1 MTKKPKTKR
10 KATNTNGKDASP
22 RGGLKSKQTRVS
34 DTKETSTAGPK
45 QTKLSFAPTT
55 TAPTPPRVQADPTAV
70 ISPEVVARAHPN
82 NNTTTKTT
90 SDTESPETTTTKIQ
104 APSKI
109 ITQETTTPDSKQT
122 PPIKT
127 RFQSDSN
134 DEHKTD
140 LDDGFTIVAK
150 PVPAA
155 KPPGKYKEI
164 RYRGIIETPPS
175 SKPFKDFVD
184 LLKKYL
190 KTVQTTLG
198 KSIYLAPWD
207 KEQEATFP
215 LIETPS
221 SIPESRESLGIYL
234 GTYINPKEEGSK
246 IYMNL
251 RLVTYSK
258 PPVPLERFG
267 LELSDALPKLKMSI
281 NKQPQPC
288 QAAKSSCIGWF
299 MYSTKQINSTAF
311 VNETKIAL
319 GIPPEVPIGISYR
332 TIVNEFGKRPQYN
345 RDDPPAAAIHLDI
358 DERFYMVYQPKA
370 SSLWRKNSKKRLP
383 NGVQLRLVPCFSSPI
398 GKSLTDEI
406 RADAKTLAQ
415 RQYYFVKEHIRTI
428 EYHFIS
434 LLDTPLSKDNPL
446 TLRRAMMSRPPKDCP
461 VSRLI
466 HNVDQ
471 AWNQTSKYIVTTVV
485 GREQEANRFLSNL
498 IPEIL
503 HVHGPEAT
511 KWFTTQGISVYKD
524 VSWNPKKG
532 TTSSSNAKASA
543 AMVEEDL
550 WDLGE
555 EWKTL
560 AAVTTKTGLRPDT
573 STLDDTP
580 AGQATT
586 QNAKTAPTPSK
597 ILERLA
603 GDKSVASFGVTFGR
617 EHDSDDEKEAAT
629 LAAEAAL
636 VTEDLSGTQFVFS
649 SEQMERERERA
660 LLGSESEGRSM
671 STAGK
676 TTASTRL
683 KLKEAEEQIAE
694 LKLALA
700 AQAATP
706 KAQLK
711 PAPDARNTDLPE
723 SLSSTSMADDTTEP
737 EEDTHPRAME
747 SDEEPRDIQLL

>member
-1 MTKKPKTKR
+1 VDP
-10 KATNTNGKDASP
+10 
-22 RGGLKSKQTRVS
+22 
-34 DTKETSTAGPK
+34 
-45 QTKLSFAPTT
+45 
-55 TAPTPPRVQADPTAV
+55 PTPQRVHNEPTVV
-70 ISPEVVARAHPN
+70 ISPEGVARAHPKA
-82 NNTTTKTT
+82 TTTKTT
-90 SDTESPETTTTKIQ
+90 KDTETAESKTTKNQ
-104 APSKI
+104 APTNKK
-109 ITQETTTPDSKQT
+109 TQENKTLESSTKPSPTTRVQPEA
-122 PPIKT
+122 
-127 RFQSDSN
+127 N
-134 DEHKTD
+134 DEHKAE
-140 LDDGFTIVAK
+140 LDDGFTMVAR
-150 PVPAA
+150 PVPAVRRQ
-155 KPPGKYKEI
+155 GNYKEI
-164 RYRGIIETPPS
+164 RYRGIIDAPPS

-184 LLKKYL
+184 LLKKYI

-215 LIETPS
+215 LLEIPADV
-221 SIPESRESLGIYL
+221 PESRESLGIYL
-234 GTYINPKEEGSK
+234 GTYVNPKEDGSK

-251 RLVTYSK
+251 RWVTYTE

-267 LELSDALPKLKMSI
+267 LELSDALPKFKMSM

-299 MYSTKQINSTAF
+299 MYSAKQINSTAF
-311 VNETKIAL
+311 VAETKIAL

-358 DERFYMVYQPKA
+358 DERFYMVYQQKA

-398 GKSLTDEI
+398 GKSMTDEI

-434 LLDTPLSKDNPL
+434 LLDTPLSTDNPL
-446 TLRRAMMSRPPKDCP
+446 TLRRVMMARPPKDRP
-461 VSRLI
+461 ANRLI

-485 GREQEANRFLSNL
+485 GREQEANRFLQNL

-511 KWFTTQGISVYKD
+511 KWFTSQGISVYKD
-524 VSWNPKKG
+524 VRWNPTKG
-532 TTSSSNAKASA
+532 TTSSTHAKASA

-560 AAVTTKTGLRPDT
+560 AAITTKPGLRPDT
-573 STLDDTP
+573 ATLDTQT

-586 QNAKTAPTPSK
+586 HEMQASK

-603 GDKSVASFGVTFGR
+603 GDKSVASFGAAFGR
-617 EHDSDDEKEAAT
+617 EQDSDDEKEAVAT
-629 LAAEAAL
+629 AAEAAL
-636 VTEDLSGTQFVFS
+636 VQEDLSGTQFVFS
-649 SEQMERERERA
+649 PDQVEREREKA
-660 LLGSESEGRSM
+660 ILGSESEGRSM

-676 TTASTRL
+676 TTGSTRL

-694 LKLALA
+694 LRLALA
-700 AQAATP
+700 KIAPKTPATERE
-706 KAQLK
+706 Q
-711 PAPDARNTDLPE
+711 APDARNTNLPA
-723 SLSSTSMADDTTEP
+723 SLSSP
-737 EEDTHPRAME
+737 
-747 SDEEPRDIQLL
+747 